1 MTTELTF
8 KDIGDKEIVDGDTV
22 KDTSI
27 KTNAT
32 PATFVFVL
40 VIMSRE
46 DPCFQRTFSS
56 WFCQVAAIEQV
67 PTK

>member
-46 DPCFQRTFSS
+46 DPCFQNEDLQQLVLSS
-56 WFCQVAAIEQV
+56 CCH
-67 PTK
+67 

>member
-46 DPCFQRTFSS
+46 DPFFQNEDLQQLVLSS
-56 WFCQVAAIEQV
+56 CCH
-67 PTK
+67 